1 MWCGTRRCP
10 ARFHKIVCRT
20 HIMFQSIFLPIF
32 VVAVGVLL
40 KLQNGMKMK
49 YCSPHNELLVGNM
62 HHFISILSLFRLFT
76 IVFTCFV
83 FFFTRFLMSTSTKAG
98 DFSTK
103 KKTWRRYTLSKI
115 MAMRVY
121 TAHTISRC
129 FFVPHCGEI
138 VLSNVRAHHSH
149 ADICDA
155 STFVQLVFVSQY
167 TECV

>member
-76 IVFTCFV
+76 IVFTCF
-83 FFFTRFLMSTSTKAG
+83 FFHQIFNEHINKGRRFFHK
-98 DFSTK
+98 K

-138 VLSNVRAHHSH
+138 VISNVRAHHSH

>member
-1 MWCGTRRCP
+1 
-10 ARFHKIVCRT
+10 
-20 HIMFQSIFLPIF
+20 MFQSIFLPIF

-40 KLQNGMKMK
+40 KLQNGTKMK
-49 YCSPHNELLVGNM
+49 YGSPHNELLVGNM

-83 FFFTRFLMSTSTKAG
+83 FFFHQIFNEHINKGRRF
-98 DFSTK
+98 FHK

-155 STFVQLVFVSQY
+155 STFVQLVFVPQY